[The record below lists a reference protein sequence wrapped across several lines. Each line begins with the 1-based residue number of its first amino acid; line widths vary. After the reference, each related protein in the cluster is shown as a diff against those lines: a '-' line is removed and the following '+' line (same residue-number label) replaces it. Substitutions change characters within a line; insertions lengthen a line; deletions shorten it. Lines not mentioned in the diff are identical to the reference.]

1 MSTSISKIPSEQQ
14 QQQQNQSTTAT
25 CGSSAIAPQPLS
37 PIPKDITIP
46 QGQQI
51 TSSTPAPA
59 AGGASSTT
67 DGKELATYV
76 PISVTC
82 KLYILYYIM
91 YLGKEQNNERE
102 LSKEENTSEHSQEG
116 NFCFKYGNR

>member
-1 MSTSISKIPSEQQ
+1 MSTSISEIPSEQQ

-51 TSSTPAPA
+51 TITPAPA

-76 PISVTC
+76 P
-82 KLYILYYIM
+82 LYSNVNIYI
-91 YLGKEQNNERE
+91 
-102 LSKEENTSEHSQEG
+102 
-116 NFCFKYGNR
+116 FCIVFR

>member
-1 MSTSISKIPSEQQ
+1 MSTSISKITSEQQQQ

-25 CGSSAIAPQPLS
+25 CGFSVIAPQPLS

-91 YLGKEQNNERE
+91 YLGKEQNTERE

-116 NFCFKYGNR
+116 NFLV